1 MSYVVFYFLLNKL
14 WNYLIVIYGIN
25 QYLWFINK
33 LSYDFIYFVTE
44 LDIDKFYCLATA
56 MKIPDMRVEESNG
69 VPTSEFLC
77 PAEPKVFYSVKI

>member
-1 MSYVVFYFLLNKL
+1 MQCLTGVEWSPNDAILET
-14 WNYLIVIYGIN
+14 WPYGIN